1 LPAFQNQL
9 PAFSNILYSGILATN
24 LFLKKYKM
32 ATEEFPLKKV
42 CIICAKGTIEDVY
55 AALVMSNG
63 AVMEGIETKMF
74 FTFFGLDAIT
84 KKTMNSLH
92 TGVVGNP
99 AMRMP
104 GGLPFPT
111 LLGIIPGVETGVS
124 AMMRSQM
131 DKLDIPPVKEFLEM
145 IEAGGGEI
153 YACKLAMDMFKLK
166 KDDLWEGVKDVLTVG
181 QFYEMCGGLQTQII
195 FT

>member
-1 LPAFQNQL
+1 
-9 PAFSNILYSGILATN
+9 
-24 LFLKKYKM
+24 M
-32 ATEEFPLKKV
+32 AEEVKHPLKKV
-42 CIICAKGTIEDVY
+42 LMICAKGSLEDVL
-55 AALVMSNG
+55 ATLVMANG
-63 AVMEGIETKMF
+63 AVMEGIETKVF

-84 KKTMNSLH
+84 KKRMNKLH
-92 TGVVGNP
+92 TATVGNP

-111 LLGIIPGVETGVS
+111 LLGLLPGVEAGVS
-124 AMMRSQM
+124 AMMKKQI
-131 DKLDIPPVKEFLEM
+131 DDLDIPGVGEFLEM

-166 KDDLWEGVKDVLTVG
+166 KEDLADQVIDVLTIG
-181 QFYEMCGGLQTQII
+181 EFYEKADGLQTQII